1 MRSIVY
7 LALIAACMAAAC
19 TGTIGKASFDLSPLK
34 NDIED
39 YRTRLYSP
47 DDNFNR
53 TYVLMVFVDI
63 VALCSTSAET
73 P

>member
-19 TGTIGKASFDLSPLK
+19 TGTIGKVTFDLSPMK

-39 YRTRLYSP
+39 YRIKLLAP
-47 DDNFNR
+47 DEDNVR
-53 TYVLMVFVDI
+53 TCVLRVFTDF
-63 VALCSTSAET
+63 VA
-73 P
+73 

>member
-19 TGTIGKASFDLSPLK
+19 TGTIGKVTFDLSPMK

-39 YRTRLYSP
+39 YRIKLLAP
-47 DDNFNR
+47 DEDNDR
-53 TYVLMVFVDI
+53 TCVLKVFVDF
-63 VALCSTSAET
+63 VA
-73 P
+73 